1 MGINSKLLAV
11 ACEVHWS
18 VPERFR
24 SRQMDIKLKECLHAA
39 LRENNR
45 RILGLNSCYEDIV
58 DPWNTFNISPFPLV
72 LAKSRTEESCARDA
86 DTDSF
91 QGIYRRFYPALLS
104 LQDQSTVDAHKGY
117 WTLENMRDETKSPL
131 IPTPAK
137 FLFHQSQEQLNKRSV
152 VALNL
157 AVLRLR
163 GDNRDY
169 DNDEKRIKNKEMKPR
184 KSIVQID
191 ILDYCKYFCDIFE
204 KIVLTSYLGR

>member
-1 MGINSKLLAV
+1 
-11 ACEVHWS
+11 
-18 VPERFR
+18 
-24 SRQMDIKLKECLHAA
+24 
-39 LRENNR
+39 
-45 RILGLNSCYEDIV
+45 
-58 DPWNTFNISPFPLV
+58 
-72 LAKSRTEESCARDA
+72 
-86 DTDSF
+86 
-91 QGIYRRFYPALLS
+91 LLS

-184 KSIVQID
+184 KSIVQSD
-191 ILDYCKYFCDIFE
+191 F
-204 KIVLTSYLGR
+204 